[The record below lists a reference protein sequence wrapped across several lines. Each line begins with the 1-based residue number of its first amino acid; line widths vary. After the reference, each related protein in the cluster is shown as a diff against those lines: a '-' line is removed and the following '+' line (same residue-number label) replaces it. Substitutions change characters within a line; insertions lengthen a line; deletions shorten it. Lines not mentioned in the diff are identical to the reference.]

1 MTTDIRIR
9 AARRED
15 AEAIGRG
22 VVMALHDE
30 IALDFAGSAD
40 RLPLVYKVFTTLA
53 AADNSQYSYR
63 NCRRGHCRNP
73 HRLRWRRT
81 PPAQRRFY
89 PRGKLYSRH
98 GICGGG
104 DGRRDI

>member
-30 IALDFAGSAD
+30 KYEIQKAVLII
-40 RLPLVYKVFTTLA
+40 RA
-53 AADNSQYSYR
+53 AA
-63 NCRRGHCRNP
+63 
-73 HRLRWRRT
+73 
-81 PPAQRRFY
+81 
-89 PRGKLYSRH
+89 
-98 GICGGG
+98 
-104 DGRRDI
+104 